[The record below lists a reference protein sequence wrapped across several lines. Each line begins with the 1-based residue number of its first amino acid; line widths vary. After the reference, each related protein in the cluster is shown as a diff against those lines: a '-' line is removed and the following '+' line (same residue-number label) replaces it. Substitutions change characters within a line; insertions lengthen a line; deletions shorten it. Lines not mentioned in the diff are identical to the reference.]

1 MPIDIANE
9 WTSKLAYILD
19 YAKKQNKLG
28 NNYPVW
34 ATCLGYE
41 AVMYVTSGQSDNRTV
56 FTEVTGQDGFSCP
69 LIVKN
74 HDSKLLRSLSNP
86 EYTDTVNADGVFYFH
101 HRWSVMVNTFNNNG
115 NWTNFWKLISTTKT
129 KYGA

>member
-1 MPIDIANE
+1 MPIHMSNE
-9 WTSKLAYILD
+9 WTSKTAFILE

-41 AVMYVTSGQSDNRTV
+41 AVMYITSGQIDNSTV
-56 FTEVTGQDGFSCP
+56 FTEVTGQDGLTCP

-74 HDSKLLRSLSNP
+74 PDTKLLRSLNNP
-86 EYTDTVNADGVFYFH
+86 
-101 HRWSVMVNTFNNNG
+101 
-115 NWTNFWKLISTTKT
+115 
-129 KYGA
+129 